1 MMNVSSDYIYDDAI
15 LNRPCLSERNEKSK
29 TAKNGPTPLGSRT
42 DSSATDG
49 LPITAEQVD
58 VDALNKYFVEIG
70 VNTSRTVDRSG
81 PELPVRLP
89 RVSTGSFVLAPV
101 TPSHLR
107 SAIGR
112 MNSSSACGADGMCV
126 RFINPRPAGGQILPP
141 LSNIRDNLRTT

>member
-1 MMNVSSDYIYDDAI
+1 MVFRESPSRGGDRDHYRQ
-15 LNRPCLSERNEKSK
+15 LNRRVQSAIPGDTRAAIQRHIRERGPASLWRGVQPVLASK
-29 TAKNGPTPLGSRT
+29 RSGKPPN
-42 DSSATDG
+42 
-49 LPITAEQVD
+49 TAEQVD

-70 VNTSRTVDRSG
+70 VNTSRTIDRSG

-107 SAIGR
+107 SVIGR

-126 RFINPRPAGGQILPP
+126 RFIKM
-141 LSNIRDNLRTT
+141 